1 MQFENSLSFAQ
12 SLDAADP
19 LRKFRTEFLIPAV
32 DDKEQIYFLGNS
44 LGLQPKRTPLYIM
57 QVLDEWKRYGVE
69 AFFMGEQPWLHYHDQ
84 LVQPLAKIVGALPNE
99 VVVMNQLTVNL
110 HLLLVSFYQPVGKR
124 KKIIYE
130 AKAFPS
136 DQYMLETH
144 IKQRGLN
151 PKEVLIEVGA
161 RKGEDVINEKDI
173 LKTIEQYKDKL
184 ALVLWGGVNYYTGQV
199 FEMQK
204 IAEAAHKAGAKVGFD
219 LAHAAGNVKLH
230 LHDWDVDFACWCS
243 YKYLN
248 SGPGAIAGA
257 FINERYHTDESL
269 QRFAG
274 WWGYKKEKRF
284 LMEPG
289 FNPIPTAEGWQLST
303 PSPVLYASHKAALE
317 IFDEAGFDTIVKKG
331 QELSDYLLFI
341 IDDLN
346 SKLSEPIIKVL
357 TPRNEKEKGCQ
368 VSMLMLQNGK
378 EVFDALTKN
387 GVFADWR
394 EPDVIR
400 VAPVPLYNSF
410 EEVWRFGEI
419 LRDVCK
425 NG

>member
-1 MQFENSLSFAQ
+1 MQLENSLSFAQ
-12 SLDAADP
+12 SVDIADP
-19 LRKFRTEFLIPAV
+19 LRKFRTEFLIPTV

-44 LGLQPKRTPLYIM
+44 LGLQPKRTPLYVM
-57 QVLDEWKRYGVE
+57 QVLDEWKQYGVE
-69 AFFMGEQPWLHYHDQ
+69 AFFVGEQPWLHYHDQ
-84 LVQPLAKIVGALPNE
+84 LIQPLAKIVGALPNE

-110 HLLLVSFYQPVGKR
+110 HLMLVSFYQPIGR
-124 KKIIYE
+124 RNKIICE

-144 IKQRGLN
+144 IRQRGLH
-151 PKEVLIEVGA
+151 PGEVLVEIA
-161 RKGEDVINEKDI
+161 PGEGKDLIREEDI
-173 LKTIEQYKDKL
+173 LATIEQYKDEL
-184 ALVLWGGVNYYTGQV
+184 ALVLWGGVSYYTGQV
-199 FEMQK
+199 FDMQK
-204 IAEAAHKAGAKVGFD
+204 ITEAGHKAGAKVGFD
-219 LAHAAGNVKLH
+219 LAHAAGNIKLQ

-248 SGPGAIAGA
+248 SGPGAIGGA
-257 FINERYHTDESL
+257 FINERFHTGASL

-289 FNPIPTAEGWQLST
+289 FDPISTAEGWQLST

-317 IFDEAGFDTIVKKG
+317 IFDEAHFDAIVKKG

-357 TPRNEKEKGCQ
+357 TPRDEKEKGCQ
-368 VSMLMLQNGK
+368 VSMLMLQKGK
-378 EVFDALTKN
+378 EVFDSLTRN
-387 GVFADWR
+387 GVFSDWR

-410 EEVWRFGEI
+410 EEVWRFGEV
-419 LRDVCK
+419 LEEVMR
-425 NG
+425 